1 MSSTPILARWQKF
14 LIAGLAV
21 CLVALLLHPSLAQCA
36 VVAALVLF
44 PVLLFGLIPVPR
56 SLWPCRDLDHRFALP
71 VRSRASQFQ
80 RPPPSSR

>member
-1 MSSTPILARWQKF
+1 MKNAGSLARWQKF

-21 CLVALLLHPSLAQCA
+21 CLLALLLHPSLAQSA
-36 VVAALVLF
+36 IVAALLLF

-71 VRSRASQFQ
+71 FRSRARLFQ

>member
-1 MSSTPILARWQKF
+1 MSSTRTVARWRKF

-21 CLVALLLHPSLAQCA
+21 CLLTVLLHPSLPQSA

-44 PVLLFGLIPVPR
+44 PVLIFGLVRVPR
-56 SLWPCRDLDHRFALP
+56 SLWPCRDLGDRFALP
-71 VRSRASQFQ
+71 VFCGAGLFQ

>member
-21 CLVALLLHPSLAQCA
+21 CLLALLLHPSLAQSA
-36 VVAALVLF
+36 VVAALLLV
-44 PVLLFGLIPVPR
+44 PVLVFGLVPVPR
-56 SLWPCRDLDHRFALP
+56 SLWPCRDLDHRFALH
-71 VRSRASQFQ
+71 VRSRASLFQ

>member
-1 MSSTPILARWQKF
+1 MSSTPIHARWQKF

-21 CLVALLLHPSLAQCA
+21 CLLGLLLHPSLAQSA

-56 SLWPCRDLDHRFALP
+56 SLWPRRDLDHRFALS
-71 VRSRASQFQ
+71 VLSRTTLFQ